1 MRLTY
6 FLTLLKNTEFII
18 GNSSAGVR
26 EAPFYGVHS
35 INIGSRQQNRF
46 NNQAIKNVKFNQKE
60 ILKAI
65 KASLKKKR
73 FKPDNHFGDGN
84 SCKKFVRIVMGK
96 NIWKTRI
103 QKNFV
108 DNSYFDATL

>member
-1 MRLTY
+1 MKLD

-65 KASLKKKR
+65 KTSLKKKR
-73 FKPDNHFGDGN
+73 F
-84 SCKKFVRIVMGK
+84 
-96 NIWKTRI
+96 NII
-103 QKNFV
+103 
-108 DNSYFDATL
+108 